1 VCYRVIEASIESVS
15 NISATLLDV
24 VGNQES
30 HTLASQSN
38 LVIYPKQIVDVPV
51 QIIGRAGMT
60 HLKAD
65 VCCSKRTHK
74 DVVGYP
80 GYKVWL
86 MLNRL
91 EV

>member
-24 VGNQES
+24 VDNQEGL
-30 HTLASQSN
+30 TLASQYN
-38 LVIYPKQIVDVPV
+38 LIISPKQTVNVSLQTV
-51 QIIGRAGMT
+51 GKAGMT
-60 HLKAD
+60 HLKAN
-65 VCCSKRTHK
+65 VCCSKRTHE
-74 DVVGYP
+74 DVVEYP

-86 MLNRL
+86 MLSRL